1 MRNTF
6 LGARLSSLAFRLSVF
21 TKVEGRCISKKL
33 LMTHTRLIISMSLGL
48 VAAGFGGDVW
58 AQAPQA
64 PAINVDVI
72 GPDGPQSY
80 TMGIRILLLL
90 TALTLAPA
98 FIMMMTSFTRVVI
111 VLALVRQAMGTL
123 HSPPNQVV
131 VGLALFLTL
140 FIMTP
145 VWEQVQIHALDPY
158 LQEQISQEEALEQ
171 AMVPIR
177 MFMLKQVREKDLE
190 LFVNLSGIGIPN
202 GPDQTPLRV
211 LIPAF
216 VTSELRT
223 AFQIGFLIFI
233 PFLVID
239 MIVASILMSMGMM
252 LLPPIMISLPF
263 KLILFVLADGW
274 FLVVG
279 SLMQSFN

>member
-1 MRNTF
+1 M
-6 LGARLSSLAFRLSVF
+6 S
-21 TKVEGRCISKKL
+21 KVQ
-33 LMTHTRLIISMSLGL
+33 LIVGMSLFVVL
-48 VAAGFGGDVW
+48 ACFWGDVW
-58 AQAPQA
+58 AQAPHV
-64 PAINVDVI
+64 PAVNVDLV
-72 GPDGPQSY
+72 GPEGPQSY
-80 TMGIRILLLL
+80 TVGIKILLLL

-140 FIMTP
+140 FIMAP
-145 VWEQVQIHALDPY
+145 VWEQVQSQALDPY
-158 LQEQISQEEALEQ
+158 LKEQISQEDALEQ
-171 AMVPIR
+171 AIGPIR
-177 MFMLKQVREKDLE
+177 SFMLKQVREKDLE
-190 LFVNLSGIGIPN
+190 LFVNLGGVSVPAT
-202 GPDQTPLRV
+202 PDQTPLRV

-223 AFQIGFLIFI
+223 AFQIGFLIYI

-239 MIVASILMSMGMM
+239 MIVASVLMSMGMM

>member
-1 MRNTF
+1 M
-6 LGARLSSLAFRLSVF
+6 
-21 TKVEGRCISKKL
+21 SKA
-33 LMTHTRLIISMSLGL
+33 RLIISMSIGL
-48 VAAGFGGDVW
+48 VAAGFGADVW
-58 AQAPQA
+58 AQSPQA
-64 PAINVDVI
+64 PAINIDVI

-80 TMGIRILLLL
+80 TMGIRILMLL

-145 VWEQVQIHALDPY
+145 VWEQVQLHALDPY
-158 LQEQISQEEALEQ
+158 LQEQITQEHALEQ
-171 AMVPIR
+171 AMIPIR
-177 MFMLKQVREKDLE
+177 TFMLKQVREKDLE
-190 LFVNLSGIGIPN
+190 LFINLSGVGMPAVA
-202 GPDQTPLRV
+202 DQTPLRV

>member
-1 MRNTF
+1 MTNTQRMTRQ
-6 LGARLSSLAFRLSVF
+6 GRWVAFIGSAL
-21 TKVEGRCISKKL
+21 
-33 LMTHTRLIISMSLGL
+33 L
-48 VAAGFGGDVW
+48 VAFVVVACATNLL
-58 AQAPQA
+58 AQTPQK
-64 PAINVDVI
+64 PSINFDI
-72 GPDGPQSY
+72 TGPDGPQSW
-80 TMGIRILLLL
+80 TVGIRILFLL

-98 FIMMMTSFTRVVI
+98 FVMMMTSFTRVVI
-111 VLALVRQAMGTL
+111 VLSLLRQAMGTL

-140 FIMTP
+140 FIMGP
-145 VWEQVQIHALDPY
+145 VWDQVQMKALNPY
-158 LQEQISQEEALEQ
+158 LQDQISQEQALEE
-171 AMVPIR
+171 AVNPVR
-177 MFMLKQVREKDLE
+177 SFMLKQVREKDLD
-190 LFVNLSGIGIPN
+190 LFIKMSGIPL
-202 GPDQTPLRV
+202 PEQATQTPLRV

-223 AFQIGFLIFI
+223 AFQIGFLIYI

-239 MIVASILMSMGMM
+239 MVVASVLMSMGMM

-263 KLILFVLADGW
+263 KLVLFVLADGW

>member
-1 MRNTF
+1 M
-6 LGARLSSLAFRLSVF
+6 
-21 TKVEGRCISKKL
+21 SK
-33 LMTHTRLIISMSLGL
+33 TQVIISIGIGL
-48 VAAGFGGDVW
+48 IVALFSGDVW
-58 AQAPQA
+58 AQSPQA
-64 PAINVDVI
+64 PAFNLDIT
-72 GPDGPQSY
+72 GPEGPQSY
-80 TMGIRILLLL
+80 TVGIRIMLLL

-98 FIMMMTSFTRVVI
+98 FILMMTSFTRVVI

-123 HSPPNQVV
+123 HSPPNQVI

-145 VWEQVQIHALDPY
+145 VWEQIQVRALDPY
-158 LQEQISQEEALEQ
+158 LQDQISQEDALEQ
-171 AMVPIR
+171 AIGPIR
-177 MFMLKQVREKDLE
+177 TFMLKQVREKDLE
-190 LFVNLSGIGIPN
+190 LFVNLARVEIPE
-202 GPDQTPLRV
+202 GPELTPLRI

-239 MIVASILMSMGMM
+239 MIVASVLMSMGMM